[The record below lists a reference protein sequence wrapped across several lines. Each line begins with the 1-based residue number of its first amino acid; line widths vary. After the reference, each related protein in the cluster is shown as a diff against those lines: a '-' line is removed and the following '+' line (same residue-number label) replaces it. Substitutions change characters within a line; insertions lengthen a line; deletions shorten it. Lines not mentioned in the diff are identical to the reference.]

1 MSRSAR
7 QESDS
12 QRALHHRWVKSAM
25 EVTCESGP
33 VMEVSPFI
41 TGHMWALLPQV
52 GVPWDEGVR
61 WDGSNATMMPTV
73 PVFS

>member
-1 MSRSAR
+1 
-7 QESDS
+7 
-12 QRALHHRWVKSAM
+12 
-25 EVTCESGP
+25 
-33 VMEVSPFI
+33 MEVSPSI

-61 WDGSNATMMPTV
+61 WDGSNDTMMPTV